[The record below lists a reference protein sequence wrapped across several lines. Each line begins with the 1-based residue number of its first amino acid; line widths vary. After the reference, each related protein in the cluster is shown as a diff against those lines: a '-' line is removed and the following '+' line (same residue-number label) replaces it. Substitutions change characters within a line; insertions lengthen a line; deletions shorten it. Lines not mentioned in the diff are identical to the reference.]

1 MPCSKADLISNQGQ
15 SIPFQLT
22 TPLRRQNL
30 AKLLTSVLDND
41 ILCLQTKLGKEAIIM
56 ERNEILK
63 KAQAERVDERELQ
76 VKDKSMMWSYI
87 TMVFMAAIFS
97 FIRSEQ
103 GLPMMDLSATVSASV
118 FAGMTYRFIKT
129 KKKEN
134 AIIALVMLSVVV
146 IATISFFMGH

>member
-1 MPCSKADLISNQGQ
+1 M
-15 SIPFQLT
+15 
-22 TPLRRQNL
+22 
-30 AKLLTSVLDND
+30 TSVLGND

-146 IATISFFMGH
+146 IATISFFMEH

>member
-1 MPCSKADLISNQGQ
+1 
-15 SIPFQLT
+15 
-22 TPLRRQNL
+22 
-30 AKLLTSVLDND
+30 LTSVLGND

-134 AIIALVMLSVVV
+134 AIIALVMLTDCRQSPRHF
-146 IATISFFMGH
+146 AEDFSMKRG

>member
-1 MPCSKADLISNQGQ
+1 M
-15 SIPFQLT
+15 
-22 TPLRRQNL
+22 
-30 AKLLTSVLDND
+30 TSVIGND

-146 IATISFFMGH
+146 IATISFFMEH